1 MTHLAPEVQAK
12 SMRIAW
18 VTSAL
23 LFGLALPHPTHG
35 QTVQG
40 QLLESGTSSP
50 VEGALVLLLDEA
62 GTEQDGYLT
71 NDAGRF
77 QLKAPQP
84 GRYTIRAERIGFGTV
99 TSETIRLS
107 PGQVFRIQLQ
117 MSFAPILME
126 ELRVEGDRR
135 CVVRPEEG
143 MALASLWEEARK
155 ALVVQE
161 WTARE
166 EIYPFQILRYTR
178 NLDVSGMKVESETRE
193 QLKTVMAQTAIRSR
207 PAANLMTEGFVQPLG
222 EEGDRFEYF
231 GPDASVLLSDEFLA
245 THCLRLAYGGDP
257 APGLGISFEP
267 VRTGGVPDIKGTLWL
282 DPETTY
288 LKFLE
293 YEYTWAP
300 LDEARGLAKGRV
312 DFENLPN
319 GAWIVRNWWIRTPIL
334 EVDWAGRS
342 GQRSQV
348 LGYIEE
354 GEEITRI
361 TSPEEGDVPGPR
373 GTLEGTVWDS
383 TGQAPLANA
392 EVYLSG
398 TQHAAIT
405 DSSGRY
411 QMADVREGVFT
422 AAFTHPRLDSLG
434 VYPPGV
440 EVSITAGEI
449 AQANLVLPP
458 MGSLLEALCRDVERE
473 ESTPAVVGT
482 VLDAGTGNPQPGA
495 TVSLVWID
503 YRVEGSGD
511 ISGDRMSI
519 ETTTNAQ
526 GRYRAC
532 GISPGALVTV
542 QAAYSESKGSPEE
555 VVVPFGTITRVDLTL
570 GRKASADPSA
580 QVAPPA
586 ITCSQGQ
593 SYPGQG
599 AVSGRIL
606 ETNTEVPVGN
616 LKVWLISD
624 ETGKSEFVQADGG
637 GRFLFCPVE
646 SGGYSLRAVVRG
658 FGEAE
663 TGVEVHANQTTS
675 QDLSIVF
682 QDPSRR
688 TGELRGRVVAA
699 EDGRPLSGARVSIQ
713 ETEEV
718 RVSGEDGSFT
728 FSTVPAGTV
737 TVTASSLGYADSEGG
752 VLVGGGQT
760 IDIEV
765 RLSPQPIEMEPIV
778 VEATRLEIN
787 VMLADVRRRAESGW
801 GTVLM
806 GEEFE
811 FRLRT
816 ATRTT
821 DILHEHGANVVNN
834 GRTLTFRRTLC
845 APAVYLDGIRIF
857 KGSGSKLGGG
867 GGDEAARAVNLVH
880 PMDIEAMEI
889 YRGPAQTPGEFLDSN
904 AQCGV
909 ILIWTKRGGG
919 FD

>member
-1 MTHLAPEVQAK
+1 MTRLAPVVQAK
-12 SMRIAW
+12 FMRISW

-23 LFGLALPHPTHG
+23 LLGLALPHPTHG

-40 QLLESGTSSP
+40 QLLESEAGSA

-77 QLKAPQP
+77 LLKAPRP
-84 GRYTIRAERIGFGTV
+84 GRYTIRAERIGLETV
-99 TSETIRLS
+99 TSETIQLS
-107 PGQVFRIQLQ
+107 SGQVFGIQLQ
-117 MSFAPILME
+117 MSLAPILME

-178 NLDVSGMKVESETRE
+178 NLDVSGKKVESETRQ

-245 THCLRLAYGGDP
+245 THCLRLAYGEDP

-300 LDEARGLAKGRV
+300 LVEAQGLARGRV

-319 GAWIVRNWWIRTPIL
+319 GAWIVRNWWIRTPVL
-334 EVDWAGRS
+334 EVDWEKRS

-361 TSPEEGDVPGPR
+361 TSPEEGDALGPR

-383 TGQAPLANA
+383 TGQAPLAEA

-398 TQHAAIT
+398 TQHAAVT

-411 QMADVREGVFT
+411 QMDDVREGVFT
-422 AAFTHPRLDSLG
+422 AAFTHPRLDSLE

-440 EVSITAGEI
+440 EVSIMAGEV

-458 MGSLLEALCRDVERE
+458 MGSLLEWLCRDVERE
-473 ESTPAVVGT
+473 EGTPAVVGT

-519 ETTTNAQ
+519 ETSANAQ

-542 QAAYSESKGSPEE
+542 QAAFSESKGASEE
-555 VVVPFGTITRVDLTL
+555 VVVPFETISRVDLTL
-570 GRKASADPSA
+570 RSDASAK
-580 QVAPPA
+580 VVPPA

-593 SYPGQG
+593 SFPGQG

-606 ETNTEVPVGN
+606 EATTEVPVGN
-616 LKVWLISD
+616 LKVWLISE
-624 ETGKSEFVQADGG
+624 ETGESASVQADGG
-637 GRFLFCPVE
+637 GQFLFCPVE

-663 TGVEVHANQTTS
+663 TGVEVYANQTTS

-688 TGELRGRVVAA
+688 TAELRGKVVAA
-699 EDGRPLSGARVSIQ
+699 EDGRPLSGARISVQ
-713 ETEEV
+713 ETKEV
-718 RVSGEDGSFT
+718 KVSGEDGSFT
-728 FSTVPAGTV
+728 FSSVPAGTV
-737 TVTASSLGYADSEGG
+737 TVTASLLGYADSEGG

-760 IDIEV
+760 IDVEV

-787 VMLADVRRRAESGW
+787 VMLSEVRRRAERGW

-806 GEEFE
+806 EEDLE
-811 FRLRT
+811 LRRRT

-821 DILHEHGANVVNN
+821 DILHEYGANVVNN

-845 APAVYLDGIRIF
+845 APVVYIDGIRVF

-867 GGDEAARAVNLVH
+867 GGNEAAAAVNLVH
-880 PMDIEAMEI
+880 PMNIEAMEI

-909 ILIWTKRGGG
+909 ILIWTRRGGG
-919 FD
+919 FDQ